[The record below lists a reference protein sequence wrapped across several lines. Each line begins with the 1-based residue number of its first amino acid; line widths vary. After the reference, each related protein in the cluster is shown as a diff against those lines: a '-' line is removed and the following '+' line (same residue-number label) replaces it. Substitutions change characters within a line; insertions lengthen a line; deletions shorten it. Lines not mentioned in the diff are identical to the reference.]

1 MIYAFVSDEA
11 FANLDSTENS
21 VNSYQNIAANR
32 LGMLDDNLLNYFIKH
47 EIMSDPVG
55 APLATN
61 RRTRLTVNKTVN
73 GIPRGRIALHFDF
86 DKLDPSVDFI
96 DPFKINPDYDDDNV
110 RDTKIKRRAALF
122 NIIETIYM
130 SHTGTNLE
138 SIPSSL
144 LEIESVL
151 TSANSTNNS
160 MYFGY
165 VPGSLTLSPGTA
177 RATYRRSW
185 TNINT
190 GFIEEAE
197 TSEMEFYQHF
207 SFSFEISDGI
217 TTTIQQFKIWLD
229 PGQDGTQTSGSF
241 KTEYPFS
248 TITQVVYPCK
258 PEWIIDPTNYSSEMM
273 AVIAAASYKD
283 AKLDA
288 EVTKNDHSGISL
300 FVSRY
305 VHATVPDS
313 ARMSFIVM
321 YKGAAPTSRA
331 MRVAVRKAL
340 LAEKDANGN
349 FIAEEKIWKSRLPD
363 LFIDGGF
370 YLLPCYFQ
378 RESYPGNTV
387 IERNI
392 VNYRKLYEKMRCI
405 FPNIDPQVV
414 FEKMEVLQVPAH
426 RLYVLALPLL
436 DNPDNIQSILAHHP
450 SYQAV
455 DSVGESYQYLITAD
469 KVYLKDKAYYVQERP
484 EDAPIYSYTRLDTS
498 DHIGEAI
505 PTDKIVYERLVVHVG
520 YWNTMNVYTKEFAQ
534 LLSFCYTACLDPKSV
549 HVIKFTEESIDG
561 REFYSFGCNFIEYH
575 MITLRGGAGI
585 LDTSEIDCPHTDNI
599 H

>member
-1 MIYAFVSDEA
+1 MIYAFISDEA
-11 FANLDSTENS
+11 FANLASTENS

-32 LGMLDDNLLNYFIKH
+32 LGMLDDNLLNYFIQH

-61 RRTRLTVNKTVN
+61 RTTRLSVNQTGGMPV
-73 GIPRGRIALHFDF
+73 GRMSLHFDS
-86 DKLDPSVDFI
+86 DKLDPAVDFI
-96 DPFKINPDYDDDNV
+96 DPFKINPDFDDDNV
-110 RDTKIKRRAALF
+110 RDAKIKRRAALF

-130 SHTGTNLE
+130 AHAGTNLE
-138 SIPSSL
+138 SIPSSIS
-144 LEIESVL
+144 EIEGIL
-151 TSANSTNNS
+151 TSANSTKNS

-177 RATYRRSW
+177 RASYRRSW
-185 TNINT
+185 TNT
-190 GFIEEAE
+190 ETKLVEEAE
-197 TSEMEFYQHF
+197 TAEMEFYQHF
-207 SFSFEISDGI
+207 SFSFEIDNGE
-217 TTTIQQFKIWLD
+217 TTMIQQFKIWLD

-258 PEWIIDPTNYSSEMM
+258 PEWIVDPTNYSSEMM

-283 AKLDA
+283 ARLDA

-305 VHATVPDS
+305 MHPTVPDN
-313 ARMSFIVM
+313 ARMSFIIM
-321 YKGAAPTSRA
+321 YKGAAPTSAA
-331 MRVAVRKAL
+331 MRVAVRNSL
-340 LAEKDANGN
+340 MAEKDANGN
-349 FIAEEKIWKSRLPD
+349 YVADEKTWKSRLPD

-370 YLLPCYFQ
+370 YLIPCYFQ
-378 RESYPGNTV
+378 REAYPGNTV

-392 VNYRKLYEKMRCI
+392 VNYRNLYEKARCV
-405 FPNIDPQVV
+405 FPNMDPQTV
-414 FEKMEVLQVPAH
+414 FEKMEVLQIPAH
-426 RLYVLALPLL
+426 RLYVLALPMP
-436 DNPDNIQSILAHHP
+436 DNPADIQSIKTFHP

-455 DSVGESYQYLITAD
+455 DSVGESYQYVVTQD
-469 KVYLKDKAYYVQERP
+469 KVWLKDKNYYVQERP
-484 EDAPIYSYTRLDTS
+484 EDAPIYSYTKIDTTG
-498 DHIGEAI
+498 HIGESI
-505 PTDKIVYERLVVHVG
+505 PVGTVAYERLVVHVG

-534 LLSFCYTACLDPKSV
+534 LLSFCYTACLDPESV
-549 HVIKFTEESIDG
+549 HVSKFTEESIDG

-585 LDTSEIDCPHTDNI
+585 LDTTDVDCPHTENI